1 MKIGDKIFWR
11 WKEHK
16 KAYDEG
22 IIVGVNQ
29 SLIAIGRS
37 QYSEA
42 RNWLDV
48 NELDIIKSG
57 D

>member
-1 MKIGDKIFWR
+1 MKIGEKIFWR

-22 IIVGVNQ
+22 VIVGVNQ
-29 SLIAIGRS
+29 NLIAIGS
-37 QYSEA
+37 DKYCGV